1 MIESD
6 LTDEHT
12 KQSLSSSTP
21 QDTKSIDNKTYSIET
36 YEKRFQ
42 NSLKQLNAP
51 KWFSMAPSS
60 STTTTTSNNS
70 ITKSNN
76 TSTCYKTKYEKDDI
90 LKMLNKTSNK
100 VETPVSAHKLKYE
113 RLKQRYRMQQKQKGE
128 LFHFFQKENYLQ
140 QITKVWQKVGT
151 VPRMLVQ

>member
-60 STTTTTSNNS
+60 SATTTTSNNS

-113 RLKQRYRMQQKQKGE
+113 RLKQSIPPWNLSFNPKF
-128 LFHFFQKENYLQ
+128 L
-140 QITKVWQKVGT
+140 
-151 VPRMLVQ
+151 